1 MPALSVLISTYNE
14 PQWLEWVMLGY
25 ARQSFTDFE
34 LVIVDDGSRAQTRER
49 VEALRPGLPYP
60 LQYFWQPDEGYRKC
74 TAMNRGIALAN
85 ADYLVFSDGDCV
97 PHADFLA
104 RHDELREPRR
114 YLSGGYC
121 KLPMALSH
129 RITRDDV
136 LDGRATDYR
145 WLAANGLDRHTLKL
159 RAHGEWTRMLL
170 NRLTPVA
177 PRFHGH
183 NSSAWKADIVR
194 VNGWDERMQYGGQD
208 LELGERLNNAGIR
221 GKTIRYSAICVHLE
235 HARNHRKPGMRENC
249 LAIRAQTRRSRAA
262 WTAHGMQGGIEG
274 LVVAPIGASSPR
286 PRLTSGADS
295 AAAAPSGDLLPS
307 RSP

>member
-14 PQWLEWVMLGY
+14 PQWLEWVLLGY

-49 VEALRPGLPYP
+49 VEALRSDLPYP

-74 TAMNRGIALAN
+74 TAMNHGIALAK
-85 ADYLVFSDGDCV
+85 AEYLVFSDGDCV

-104 RHDELREPRR
+104 RHDELREPGR

-145 WLAANGLDRHTLKL
+145 WLAENGLDRHTLKL

-183 NSSAWKADIVR
+183 NSSAWKRDIVR

-235 HARNHRKPGMRENC
+235 HERNHRKPGMRENC
-249 LAIRAQTRRSRAA
+249 LAIRAETRRSRAA
-262 WTAHGMQGGIEG
+262 WTAYGMQRGIGG
-274 LVVAPIGASSPR
+274 PSSSPAC
-286 PRLTSGADS
+286 LGARREPI
-295 AAAAPSGDLLPS
+295 AHPSSPAHPPS
-307 RSP
+307 L